1 MIYYILWLELS
12 RVIDMIGL
20 LISELNQSVILSSNF
35 LINGTTTKETGSA
48 TAKAIPNDFN
58 QIIKKFGCHPAFISA
73 KAKDIINDIM
83 IDTNKPNN
91 SP

>member
-1 MIYYILWLELS
+1 MS
-12 RVIDMIGL
+12 TVIDMVDL

-35 LINGTTTKETGSA
+35 LINGATTKETDSA

-58 QIIKKFGCHPAFISA
+58 QIIKKFGYHSAFISA
-73 KAKDIINDIM
+73 KAKDIISDIM
-83 IDTNKPNN
+83 IDTNKLNN

>member
-1 MIYYILWLELS
+1 M
-12 RVIDMIGL
+12 VDL

-35 LINGTTTKETGSA
+35 LINGATTKETDSA

-58 QIIKKFGCHPAFISA
+58 QIIKKFGYHSAFISA
-73 KAKDIINDIM
+73 KAKDIISDIM
-83 IDTNKPNN
+83 IDTNKLNN